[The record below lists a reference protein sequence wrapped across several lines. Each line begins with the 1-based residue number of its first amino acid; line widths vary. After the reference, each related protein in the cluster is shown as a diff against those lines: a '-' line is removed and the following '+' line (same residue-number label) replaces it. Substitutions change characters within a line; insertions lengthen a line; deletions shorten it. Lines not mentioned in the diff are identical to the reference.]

1 MFFVNVKIFF
11 ILVLFAFSTLP
22 AFAGSDEKPFLTV
35 ITDDES
41 YDEGDTIVI
50 SGEVATVIVDTPIIL
65 QIWVEGN
72 MIDVAQFHPAQDGSY
87 SHTIIA
93 EKPLWKNEGE
103 YLVRISYGEGNIAES
118 TITYTPTQEFLE
130 TTDSFEVEIPNGG
143 TFDIEYTIKGGEV
156 TDIILE
162 PDNFTLRVLIEAPD
176 EGTISLKLPR
186 ESIDAEKPTG
196 QDEEFIV
203 LIDDIQ
209 FPYEEIETDDQS
221 RLITIHFEEK
231 KSGLISTY
239 EIEIIG
245 TKVIPEFG
253 VMAVLIL
260 TLGVVI
266 TIGFTKNKFQVK
278 I

>member
-1 MFFVNVKIFF
+1 
-11 ILVLFAFSTLP
+11 
-22 AFAGSDEKPFLTV
+22 
-35 ITDDES
+35 
-41 YDEGDTIVI
+41 
-50 SGEVATVIVDTPIIL
+50 
-65 QIWVEGN
+65 
-72 MIDVAQFHPAQDGSY
+72 Y

-143 TFDIEYTIKGGEV
+143 TFDIEYTVKGGV
-156 TDIILE
+156 VSDIILE

-221 RLITIHFEEK
+221 RLITINFEEK
-231 KSGLISTY
+231 KSELISTY

-253 VMAVLIL
+253 VVAVLIL

>member
-1 MFFVNVKIFF
+1 MIGIDQFF
-11 ILVLFAFSTLP
+11 
-22 AFAGSDEKPFLTV
+22 
-35 ITDDES
+35 
-41 YDEGDTIVI
+41 
-50 SGEVATVIVDTPIIL
+50 
-65 QIWVEGN
+65 
-72 MIDVAQFHPAQDGSY
+72 PAQDGSY

-93 EKPLWKNEGE
+93 EKPLWKNEGD

-143 TFDIEYTIKGGEV
+143 TFDIEYTIKGGLV
-156 TDIILE
+156 SDIILE
-162 PDNFTLRVLIEAPD
+162 PDNFTLLVLIEAPD

-186 ESIDAEKPTG
+186 ESIDAEKPNG

-209 FPYEEIETDDQS
+209 FPYEETETNDQS
-221 RLITIHFEEK
+221 RLITINFEEK
-231 KSGLISTY
+231 KSAETTSTY

-253 VMAVLIL
+253 AVTVLIL

-266 TIGFTKNKFQVK
+266 TVGFTKNKFQFK